1 MECKAAFPARVELLD
16 ALDQQIHI
24 LMTKTFSCFTDD
36 ERSEFKNRQQR
47 IRDLEQQVAFAQA
60 QQVYDSGVFA
70 SIYK

>member
-1 MECKAAFPARVELLD
+1 MASQEVFPARMELLN
-16 ALDQQIHI
+16 ALDQQIEI
-24 LMTKTFSCFTDD
+24 LLSKTFSGFTADQ
-36 ERSEFKNRQQR
+36 RSQFKNRQQR